1 MRGLAL
7 RPTHCLLALLG
18 ALPPALPVWAQTAGT
33 PGASPAA
40 STSQDAPATGYVD
53 RVLEGLPPEP
63 ADDAESYAYDRE
75 GWPRFLRLETRL
87 GTQPFDQA
95 RKTRLGYGIYGLLE
109 TPNHGTLSI
118 DGTYAPGDSSGTLT
132 LRQRAMPLSGGW
144 LMSNELG
151 VINPPA
157 PGILR
162 LPARIYLP
170 STIVQG
176 LSTEW
181 ENPGSGL
188 QLQAST
194 GEPGRLDFLPANGFR
209 KLPGQRTA
217 FGGQWRLNANEANP
231 LSNQG
236 WTLAVQHED
245 ARGVSNVDVPTQ
257 ASDIVDA
264 NSSLLALRHEGA
276 KHRVQGQVLR
286 TQANNVT
293 GSRSGFW
300 VDSEWDD
307 GPRRHGVGAYR
318 LEEGLTWA
326 NLPLAN
332 DLVGGYARTSW
343 RTRQWSAEGSVD
355 WLDSISGRSGSGFFA
370 TGSARW
376 RINRDHTLGAGTTV
390 RRFGGDAWSTYG
402 DWRFQN
408 GWGTSGLR
416 LEFVASNTEA
426 DSRWLTWD
434 QEWRVPQSWSVSTSL
449 GTGAYDAYQGRPRES
464 VWNAALSVSA
474 PIGSKASVRGNINT
488 EHSDTGQSRHSL
500 NVGTQWRIDPRW
512 SLDAY
517 YNRST
522 GRSRFNPSLDPLA
535 PPVTVIVPDSDRS
548 FYAVLRYELEAGSRN
563 VPLGGRAADGGGRI
577 EGTVYFD
584 ANRSGTQEASEQGV
598 PNVTVFLDNRYAV
611 RTDSQ
616 GRFEFPFVAG
626 GPRVVTVRGDTL
638 PLPWNVVDQG
648 QTKVDVR
655 LRQSAT
661 LSIPVQRNE

>member
-1 MRGLAL
+1 MRGLVP
-7 RPTHCLLALLG
+7 RPSHCLLALLG
-18 ALPPALPVWAQTAGT
+18 AATPWMAAWAQDATTT
-33 PGASPAA
+33 PA
-40 STSQDAPATGYVD
+40 YVD
-53 RVLEGLPPEP
+53 RVIEGLPPP
-63 ADDAESYAYDRE
+63 DSTDDAEAHAYDRA

-95 RKTRLGYGIYGLLE
+95 RTTRIGYGIYGLLE

-118 DGTYAPGDSSGTLT
+118 DGTYAPRGSSGTLT
-132 LRQRAMPLSGGW
+132 LRQRAMPLASGW

-151 VINPPA
+151 MINPPA

-170 STIVQG
+170 SIIVQG

-181 ENPGSGL
+181 ENPGHGV

-194 GEPGRLDFLPANGFR
+194 GEPGRLDFLPASGFR
-209 KLPGQRTA
+209 KLPGQRSS
-217 FGGQWRLNANEANP
+217 FGGQWRINASDANP

-236 WTLAVQHED
+236 LTVALQHED
-245 ARGVSNVDVPTQ
+245 ARRVSNQDVPVLPG
-257 ASDIVDA
+257 DIVDA
-264 NSSLLALRHEGA
+264 NSTLLALRHEGA
-276 KHRVQGQVLR
+276 EHRIQGQVLS
-286 TQANNVT
+286 TQASNVN
-293 GSRSGFW
+293 GARSGFW
-300 VDSEWDD
+300 IDSEWDD
-307 GPRRHGVGAYR
+307 GPRKHGVGAYR
-318 LEEGLTWA
+318 LEQDLSWA

-332 DLVGGYARTSW
+332 DLLGAYVRSSW

-376 RINRDHTLGAGTTV
+376 RLNRDHTLGAGSTV
-390 RRFGGDAWSTYG
+390 RRFDGDAWSTYG

-416 LEFVASNTEA
+416 LEFTHGDNEA
-426 DSRWLTWD
+426 ASRWLTWD
-434 QEWRVPQSWSVSTSL
+434 QEWLVPQGWSFSTSL
-449 GTGAYDAYQGRPRES
+449 GAGHYEATTSQPSES
-464 VWNAALSVSA
+464 VSRAALSVSA
-474 PIGSKASVRGNINT
+474 PLGSRAGLRGNLNT
-488 EHSDTGQSRHSL
+488 ERSDTGQSRHSINL
-500 NVGTQWRIDPRW
+500 GANWRIDTRW
-512 SLDAY
+512 SLEAN

-522 GRSRFNPSLDPLA
+522 GRSRFTPSLDPLA
-535 PPVTVIVPDSDRS
+535 PLPLAVPESDRS

-563 VPLGGRAADGGGRI
+563 VPLGGKVADGGGRI

-584 ANRSGTQEASEQGV
+584 ANRSGTQEASELGV
-598 PNVTVFLDNRYAV
+598 PNVTVYLDNRYAV

-626 GPRVVTVRGDTL
+626 GARTVSVRGETL

-648 QTKVDVR
+648 QAKVDVR
-655 LRQSAT
+655 LRESVSLT
-661 LSIPVQRNE
+661 IPVQRNE

>member
-1 MRGLAL
+1 MRGLAT
-7 RPTHCLLALLG
+7 RSAHCLLALLG
-18 ALPPALPVWAQTAGT
+18 ASTPWLGASAQNASPPATNGT
-33 PGASPAA
+33 S
-40 STSQDAPATGYVD
+40 APAYVD
-53 RVLEGLPPEP
+53 RVIEGLPPEP
-63 ADDAESYAYDRE
+63 PEDAEAYAYDRE
-75 GWPRFLRLETRL
+75 GSPRFLRLETRL

-118 DGTYAPGDSSGTLT
+118 DGTYAPRDSSGALT

-162 LPARIYLP
+162 LPARIYIP

-176 LSTEW
+176 VSTEW
-181 ENPGSGL
+181 ENPGRGV

-194 GEPGRLDFLPANGFR
+194 GEPGRLDFLPVNGFR
-209 KLPGQRTA
+209 KLPGLRTS
-217 FGGQWRLNANEANP
+217 FGGQWHLNANDANP
-231 LSNQG
+231 LSSQG
-236 WTLAVQHED
+236 WTVAVRHED
-245 ARGVSNVDVPTQ
+245 ARQVSNLDVPQQ
-257 ASDIVDA
+257 ANDIVDA
-264 NSSLLALRHEGA
+264 NSTLLALRHEGA
-276 KHRVQGQVLR
+276 EHRIQGQVLR
-286 TQANNVT
+286 TQADNVN
-293 GSRSGFW
+293 GARSGFW
-300 VDSEWDD
+300 IDGEWDD
-307 GPRRHGVGAYR
+307 GPRKHGLGAYR
-318 LEEGLTWA
+318 LEQDLSWA

-332 DLVGGYARTSW
+332 DLVGAYARTSW

-376 RINRDHTLGAGTTV
+376 RINRDHTVGAGTTV
-390 RRFGGDAWSTYG
+390 RHFDGDAWSTYG
-402 DWRFQN
+402 DWRFEN
-408 GWGTSGLR
+408 GWGNSGLR
-416 LEFVASNTEA
+416 LELVRSDNEA
-426 DSRWLTWD
+426 NSRWLTWD
-434 QEWRVPQSWSVSTSL
+434 QEWLVPQGWSVSTSM
-449 GTGAYDAYQGRPRES
+449 GTGAYEAYQGRPSES
-464 VWNAALSVSA
+464 VWSAALSVSA
-474 PIGSKASVRGNINT
+474 PLTNKASLRGNINT
-488 EHSDTGQSRHSL
+488 ERSNTGQSRHGL
-500 NVGTQWRIDPRW
+500 NLGGHWRIDPRW
-512 SLDAY
+512 SLEAN

-535 PPVTVIVPDSDRS
+535 PLPLVVPESDRS
-548 FYAVLRYELEAGSRN
+548 FYAVLRYELEAGSRT

-598 PNVTVFLDNRYAV
+598 SNVTVYLDNRYAV

-626 GPRVVTVRGDTL
+626 GTRTVSVRGETL

-648 QTKVDVR
+648 QVKVDVR
-655 LRQSAT
+655 LRESVT